1 MIELIEPTKVLV
13 DTNVFIYAAD
23 KKAGDK
29 NTRASELLDNLVR
42 DDRLDVS
49 VQVLNEF
56 YHASTR
62 PNKPPSLSHEEAGKI
77 IQDLVD
83 FANVLPLSGATT
95 LLALAAIPKYS
106 FSFWDAL
113 IWAVAKENEIARVY
127 TEDFQHGRNVEGVLI
142 VNPFASDL
150 HGIAL

>member
-1 MIELIEPTKVLV
+1 MTDLTDRTKALV
-13 DTNVFIYAAD
+13 DTNILIYAAD

-29 NTRASELLDNLVR
+29 NVWAKELVDDLVR
-42 DDRLDVS
+42 RDRLVVS

-62 PNKPPSLSHEEAGKI
+62 PNKPPSLSHDEARKI

-83 FANVLPLSGATT
+83 FAKVLSLGGATT
-95 LLALAAIPKYS
+95 LRALEAIPKYGL
-106 FSFWDAL
+106 SFWDAL
-113 IWAVAKENEIARVY
+113 IWAAAKENGIPTVY
-127 TEDFQHGRNVEGVLI
+127 TEDFQHGRDIEGVVT

-150 HGIAL
+150 RSGKP